1 MGRTINGKTT
11 TLALIGDPVGH
22 SISPQMHNYACELL
36 GLNYAYV
43 AFTVNEEGVPAALDA
58 MRALGIRGFNV
69 TMPCKIAAF
78 KYTDRHS
85 DAAEIIGACNTVIND
100 NGVLTGHITDG
111 EGYVN
116 MLRDEG
122 VEIAGRKI
130 TLCGCGGAGTAIAV
144 QSALDGARAV
154 SIFNRRSRSWDRAL
168 ETAEKIRKYRPDC
181 AIHVY
186 DLADTERLAKEIA
199 DSDILANGTSLGMRP
214 HDDQMV
220 VPDASV
226 FRPGLV
232 VTDAVY
238 DPIDTRMIRLAR
250 EAGCKTIGGK
260 GMLLWQGVSAFK
272 LFTGRDMPV
281 QEVKARY
288 FTD

>member
-100 NGVLTGHITDG
+100 GGVLTGHITDG

-199 DSDILANGTSLGMRP
+199 DSDMLANGTSLGMRP

>member
-100 NGVLTGHITDG
+100 GGVLTGHITDG

-154 SIFNRRSRSWDRAL
+154 SIFNRRSRSWGRAL